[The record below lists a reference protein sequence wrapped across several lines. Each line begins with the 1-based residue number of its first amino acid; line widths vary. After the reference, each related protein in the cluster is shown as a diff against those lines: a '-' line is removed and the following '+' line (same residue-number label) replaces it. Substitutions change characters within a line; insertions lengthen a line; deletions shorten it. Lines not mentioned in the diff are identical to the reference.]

1 MSLHTVYL
9 ALGSNLGNRLKNL
22 KTAIAVMQPGV
33 LPDDCSPVY
42 ETPPWGVADQP
53 PFLNQAVRG
62 KTELEPEELLDRLKS
77 VEVQMGREPAIKYG
91 PRLIDVDI
99 LFYDD
104 LVLDAK
110 DLTVPHPRLSD
121 RAFVLV
127 PLADL
132 APDLSHP
139 ILNKTVKELLSEVDT
154 AGIKWHAPGDCGKI
168 EG

>member
-9 ALGSNLGNRLKNL
+9 ALGSNLGDRLENL
-22 KTAIAVMQPGV
+22 KTAIAVMQPAV
-33 LPDDCSPVY
+33 LPEDCSPVY
-42 ETPPWGVADQP
+42 ETPPWGYADQP
-53 PFLNQAVRG
+53 SFLNQALRG
-62 KTELEPEELLDRLKS
+62 KTELDPQQLLGRLKS
-77 VEVQMGREPAIKYG
+77 VEVHMGREPAVKYG

-104 LVLDAK
+104 LVLDAE
-110 DLTVPHPRLSD
+110 DLTVPHPRLSG

-132 APDLSHP
+132 EPDLRHP
-139 ILNKTVKELLSEVDT
+139 VLDKTVEQLLSEVDT